1 VAIIVITGAGRGI
14 GLGLAQA
21 YAARGDTVIA
31 TVRNQAKAQSLFDC
45 GARVETLDV
54 SSGPSVAAFAARIAD
69 VAVDVLINNAGIYGP
84 RGAGLAHLDMEEAA
98 KVLLVNTLGP
108 LRVTQ
113 ALLPHLGRAGRAKVL
128 SISSGMGALSGTSTG
143 EIAYRASKAGLNKA
157 VQASASELA
166 RQGIISVVAHPG
178 WVRTDMGT
186 NAADLS
192 IGQSVDG
199 LIALTDR
206 LTLKDTGRF
215 FDYSGAGIAW

>member
-1 VAIIVITGAGRGI
+1 MAAIVITGAGRGI

-31 TVRNQAKAQSLFDC
+31 TVRDQAKGQALVEC

-54 SSGPSVAAFAARIAD
+54 ASGPSVAAFAARIAD
-69 VAVDVLINNAGIYGP
+69 AAVDVLINNAGIYGP
-84 RGAGLAHLDMEEAA
+84 RRAGLAHLDMEQAA
-98 KVLLVNTLGP
+98 EVLLVNTLGP

-113 ALLPHLGRAGRAKVL
+113 ALLPHLRRAGRARVL

-166 RQGIISVVAHPG
+166 GIGIISVVAHPG
-178 WVRTDMGT
+178 WVRTDMGS

-192 IGQSVDG
+192 IEQSVEG
-199 LIALTDR
+199 LVALVDR

-215 FDYSGAGIAW
+215 FDYSGAEIAW